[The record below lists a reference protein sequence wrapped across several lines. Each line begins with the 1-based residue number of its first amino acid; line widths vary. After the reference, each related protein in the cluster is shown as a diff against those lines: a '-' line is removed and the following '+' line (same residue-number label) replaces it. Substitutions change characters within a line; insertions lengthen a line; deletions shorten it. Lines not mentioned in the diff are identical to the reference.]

1 MAESG
6 VERAP
11 GGRGGRGA
19 MALAAIAVIVLLVMG
34 ACDAFVVA
42 QRRRY
47 ETEIARLRASMSQV
61 ERERADALVAG
72 ERHKL
77 LVALALVRRQSRI
90 EPALHL
96 SVVLDSAAMSLER
109 EGALL
114 RSMPV
119 EIGPERRIG
128 TAPDTVVLAAP
139 RGVRTIAAVL
149 SDSTSWEIPEWI
161 YTDRG
166 VAVPTAAERT
176 FPGALGAAAV
186 LLDGG
191 TIIYSL
197 PAVGPLSDSTYVMP
211 GAVRART
218 EDLRAIAPNLAAGM
232 RVYFY

>member
-1 MAESG
+1 
-6 VERAP
+6 V
-11 GGRGGRGA
+11 
-19 MALAAIAVIVLLVMG
+19 ALVVIAVIVLLAMG
-34 ACDAFVVA
+34 ACDAFVLT

-47 ETEIARLRASMSQV
+47 EAEIARLRASMSQV
-61 ERERADALVAG
+61 ERERTDALVAG
-72 ERHKL
+72 ERHRL
-77 LVALALVRRQSRI
+77 LVALALARRQARL

-96 SVVLDSAAMSLER
+96 SVALDSAAMYLER

-128 TAPDTVVLAAP
+128 IAPDTVVLAAP
-139 RGVRTIAAVL
+139 RGVRTIAAVF
-149 SDSTSWEIPEWI
+149 SDSTTWEIPEWV
-161 YTDRG
+161 YADRG
-166 VAVPTAAERT
+166 IVVPTAPGRT
-176 FPGALGAAAV
+176 FRGALGAAAL

-191 TIIYSL
+191 TIIYSI

-218 EDLRAIAPNLAAGM
+218 EDLRAIAPNLGAGM

>member
-1 MAESG
+1 MSTPA

-11 GGRGGRGA
+11 RRRGTVA
-19 MALAAIAVIVLLVMG
+19 VVAISIAVLLTMG

-42 QRRRY
+42 KRRRY
-47 ETEIARLRASMSQV
+47 ETEIARLRASMSQI
-61 ERERADALVAG
+61 ERARMDALVAG
-72 ERHKL
+72 ERNKL
-77 LVALALVRRQSRI
+77 RVAIELVRRQARI

-96 SVVLDSAAMSLER
+96 SIALDSSAMFLER

-119 EIGPERRIG
+119 RIGPERSVGI
-128 TAPDTVVLAAP
+128 APDTVVLAAP
-139 RGVRTIAAVL
+139 RGVRTVAAVI
-149 SDSTSWEIPEWI
+149 SDSTAWEIPEWV
-161 YTDRG
+161 YADRG
-166 VAVPTAAERT
+166 LVVPPAAART
-176 FPGALGAAAV
+176 FAGALGAAAI

-197 PAVGPLSDSTYVMP
+197 PTTGPLSDSTYVMP

-218 EDLRAIAPNLAAGM
+218 EDLRAIAPALGSGM